1 MKKNRYEVMV
11 AEEFSAAHKLNQYP
25 GNCANI
31 HGHTW
36 RIELY
41 ISGNKLDEI
50 GMLIDFRQAKSVLS
64 EVIKSF
70 DHQFIN
76 SINPFNQI
84 NPTAENLASYIY
96 DQVKLLLP
104 DYNIAKVKVWES
116 SSSCVSYSEG
126 AE

>member
-1 MKKNRYEVMV
+1 MV

>member
-1 MKKNRYEVMV
+1 MQKNRYEVMV
-11 AEEFSAAHKLNQYP
+11 AEEISAAHQLNNYH

-64 EVIKSF
+64 EVIKRF

-76 SINPFNQI
+76 SIDPFNQI
-84 NPTAENLASYIY
+84 NPTAENLASYVY
-96 DQVKLLLP
+96 NQVKLLLP
-104 DYNIAKVKVWES
+104 DYNITKVKVWES
-116 SSSCVSYSEG
+116 SSSCVCYSEG
-126 AE
+126 ER